1 MHSIRIA
8 RARNGIRR
16 ALLAASALAFCLP
29 LAACGAPGA
38 SATAGVDTP
47 APTTSAS
54 ADATIPA
61 ACSLLGTDLIEAATG
76 VAGAK
81 GVLDKKLSSAGT
93 SACDWKA
100 ANSDLPSV
108 QVLITAAADDVA
120 PTAGPSPAPAALP
133 DPAAP
138 ANQGP
143 IAAQRASAEAAL
155 GVATDTVVAGG
166 SDAFILANGSVVGMN
181 LVKVNANKVKR
192 SYYIQVTYTTG
203 DTSDVSL
210 ITTALA
216 ALVATSF

>member
-1 MHSIRIA
+1 MRSIRTA
-8 RARNGIRR
+8 RARRGIRG
-16 ALLAASALAFCLP
+16 ALLAATAFSLCLP
-29 LAACGAPGA
+29 LAACSLAGTGT
-38 SATAGVDTP
+38 TAGVTP
-47 APTTSAS
+47 DPTTAAS

-61 ACSLLGTDLIEAATG
+61 ACSLLGSDLIEAATG
-76 VAGAK
+76 VTGAK
-81 GVLDKKLSSAGT
+81 GVLNKKLSSPGT
-93 SACDWKA
+93 SVCDWKGA
-100 ANSDLPSV
+100 DADLPSV
-108 QVLITAAADDVA
+108 QVLITAAADDA
-120 PTAGPSPAPAALP
+120 PPTASPSPAPAPAP
-133 DPAAP
+133 DPGASP
-138 ANQGP
+138 SQGP